1 MNSLTRRAFAI
12 FILVSAIVGF
22 CGMLLILLFL
32 PDAGFIL
39 TERQLQRRSEELVG
53 NLRTCTPDDAASFL
67 REFESA
73 SGTELSLLTADRIVL
88 NPYTLQRTGTRI
100 ADSGTEYPFRFAGDS
115 TEYFLFVPDDLRRTV
130 QFVHVFGRCAP
141 FILCITLLL
150 SLLFAKL
157 FSYWAVQP
165 IRRVSRIAK
174 HMAELDFSWYCPDV
188 REDEIGTLSGNLN
201 LLSDKLQ
208 AALKELNERN
218 QTLQDE
224 IAIEKE
230 RERRRMLFL
239 SGVTHELKTPVAVV
253 IGQLEGM
260 QANIGVYRDHGK
272 YLARCAEIMQSL
284 NDFIREILLVS
295 HLDMT
300 DAGPAPEMNL
310 SAALHELTA
319 DHAAY
324 AEENAITFHTEI
336 APELPVHA
344 EPMLLKKALG
354 NILGNAVTHT
364 PAQGD
369 VRVRLQKTESGA
381 VLTVENTPAQ
391 IAPEHLPHVFEA
403 FYRADP
409 AAKHSSG
416 LGLYITATIL
426 DLYHMPYRIE
436 NTGTG
441 VLFTV
446 EMPESCCGEVSPMV
460 SPMDL

>member
-1 MNSLTRRAFAI
+1 MNSLTKRAFAI
-12 FILVSAIVGF
+12 FILLSGIVCI
-22 CGMLLILLFL
+22 CGMLLIRLFL

-39 TERQLQRRSEELVG
+39 SSRQLERKSEELVG
-53 NLRTCTPDDAASFL
+53 NLRICPQEEASSYL
-67 REFESA
+67 RAFERE
-73 SGTELSLLTADRIVL
+73 SGTELFLLSADRIVL
-88 NPYTLQRTGTRI
+88 DPYTKQPSGKSLP
-100 ADSGTEYPFRFAGDS
+100 DSGSEYPFRFAGEK
-115 TEYFLFVPDDLRRTV
+115 TEYFLFVPADLQRSV
-130 QFVHVFGRCAP
+130 QIRQAFLRCAP
-141 FILCITLLL
+141 FILAVTILL

-165 IRRVSRIAK
+165 IRRVSNIAK

-188 REDEIGTLSGNLN
+188 REDEIGALSENIN

-208 AALKELNERN
+208 AALHELNDRN

-239 SGVTHELKTPVAVV
+239 SGVTHELKTPVAIV

-260 QANIGVYRDHGK
+260 QANIGVYRNHEK

-300 DAGPAPEMNL
+300 DAGPAPRMNL
-310 SAALHELTA
+310 SQALQELSD

-324 AEENAITFHTEI
+324 AEENEITFHAEI
-336 APELPVHA
+336 PPDLAVSA

-364 PAQGD
+364 PAKGD
-369 VRVRLQKTESGA
+369 VRVRLKKTDSGA
-381 VLTVENTPAQ
+381 VLTVENSPAQ

-409 AAKHSSG
+409 AAKQSSG

-436 NTGTG
+436 NTEKG
-441 VLFTV
+441 VLFTA
-446 EMPESCCGEVSPMV
+446 ELPDPDDSESIS
-460 SPMDL
+460 